1 MPLVPATHRAPD
13 SVLLPLWLAAL
24 LACCAPTL
32 LAYNAPPSATLLNQC
47 VAVAGWGA
55 WLLVLAPDR
64 RPRGAA
70 ALLAALGLMAAAA
83 LGSWGFGE
91 LPRSLSLAA
100 VGLLLAAALLVAAGA
115 QAARRHDGVAV
126 FEAFCVGLLGAGV
139 ASAVVA
145 LVQVFAPGLTDGSL
159 IATSGLPGRAVGN
172 LRQPNHLC
180 SLLLWSVVAAVA
192 LHELGRLP
200 RAAMLALIALL
211 VLGVE
216 LSASRTGAVGL
227 GVLMLWGL
235 LDRRLSR
242 PARWALVAAP
252 LLYGLAYLAMGWYG
266 ELAHQALGAEARLD
280 AGGLGDGGS
289 RNGRANIWRN
299 AWALVL
305 AHPWLGV
312 GFGEFNIAW
321 TLSPF
326 AGRPTAFFDHTHN
339 LPLQLAVE
347 LGLPLAALVLGLLGW
362 ALWQGGRRA
371 LAAPAAAGSAGR
383 AALVLVLLAGL
394 HSMVEYPLW
403 YAYFLLPTAFA
414 WGWMLGLAAP
424 APVSTSNAATPDAAA
439 PARPWA
445 ATLGL
450 ALGLAMTLGGA
461 LAVLDYRSVVVIYA
475 PPSGSSP
482 LADRIEQGQ
491 RSLLF
496 AHHADYAAAT
506 NEVPPAARALG
517 LARGTHAL
525 LDTRL
530 MIAWARHLHDQGQ
543 DALAR
548 GVAARLREFDN
559 AEADEFFAPCG
570 GGAPPAFPC
579 QPPEPVPAWREY
591 PAAARGA
598 R

>member
-1 MPLVPATHRAPD
+1 MRSAPAPQRAH
-13 SVLLPLWLAAL
+13 SSAALPLWLAAL
-24 LACCAPTL
+24 LAACAPTL

-47 VAVAGWGA
+47 VAVAAWGV
-55 WLLVLAPDR
+55 WLLALAPSR
-64 RPRGAA
+64 RPHGSGV
-70 ALLAALGLMAAAA
+70 LLGALGLMAAAA
-83 LGSWGFGE
+83 LASWLFGA

-100 VGLLLAAALLVAAGA
+100 IGLLGAAALMVGAGA
-115 QAARRHDGVAV
+115 EAARRIARVAV
-126 FEAFCVGLLGAGV
+126 FEAFCVGLLVAGV
-139 ASAVVA
+139 ASALVA
-145 LVQVFAPGLTDGSL
+145 LLQVFAPDLTDGSL

-180 SLLLWSVVAAVA
+180 SLLLWAVVAAVA

-200 RAAMLALIALL
+200 RAAMAGLVALL

-235 LDRRLSR
+235 MDRRLS
-242 PARWALVAAP
+242 PASRWLLLATP

-289 RNGRANIWRN
+289 RNGRSNIWRN
-299 AWALVL
+299 AWALVM
-305 AHPWLGV
+305 AHPWRGV
-312 GFGEFNIAW
+312 GFGEFNFAW

-347 LGLPLAALVLGLLGW
+347 LGLPLAALVLALLGW
-362 ALWQGGRRA
+362 ALWQGASRA
-371 LAAPAAAGSAGR
+371 LQAPAEAGSAGR
-383 AALVLVLLAGL
+383 AALVLVLLAAL

-414 WGWMLGLAAP
+414 WGWMLGLAEPAP
-424 APVSTSNAATPDAAA
+424 ASAEPGLEAS
-439 PARPWA
+439 PAGPWA

-450 ALGLAMTLGGA
+450 ALGLMMSFGGA
-461 LAVLDYRSVVVIYA
+461 LAVLDYRRVVVIYA
-475 PPSGSSP
+475 PPVGSSS
-482 LADRIEQGQ
+482 LAERIAQGQ

-506 NEVPPAARALG
+506 NEAPAASRELG
-517 LARGTHAL
+517 FARGTHSL

-530 MIAWARHLHDQGQ
+530 MSAWAQHLHAQGH
-543 DALAR
+543 DTLAR

-559 AEADEFFAPCG
+559 PESDEFFAACAGQPQ
-570 GGAPPAFPC
+570 APAFPC
-579 QPPEPVPAWREY
+579 LAPAPAPGWHDY
-591 PAAARGA
+591 AAAARPA
-598 R
+598 RR